1 MIYIIGIGPG
11 GSADYLTQRALNI
24 IKDVDEAIYVGEMIG
39 NEIRNLFSPVK
50 LKVGRFTFEEVILS
64 LSNSLSTN
72 SNFAI
77 LVPGDPSLYSGQD
90 GKERTVGEYVE
101 WMKSKNTKFEVVPGV
116 SSWMALCG
124 KIGLDM
130 TEFTSSQS
138 ILVLS
143 LERLVSNSHNKNL
156 DLSLLDKML
165 STRPSLALYQSY
177 KHRNE
182 LPNIL
187 ARHYNPN
194 SKVVVGYKVSWPDEK
209 ILQMSL
215 SEFMKVELDDN
226 LAKHSLILILSKNSS
241 L

>member
-1 MIYIIGIGPG
+1 
-11 GSADYLTQRALNI
+11 
-24 IKDVDEAIYVGEMIG
+24 
-39 NEIRNLFSPVK
+39 
-50 LKVGRFTFEEVILS
+50 
-64 LSNSLSTN
+64 
-72 SNFAI
+72 
-77 LVPGDPSLYSGQD
+77 
-90 GKERTVGEYVE
+90 
-101 WMKSKNTKFEVVPGV
+101 
-116 SSWMALCG
+116 MALCG

-143 LERLVSNSHNKNL
+143 LERLVSNSYNTNL

>member
-11 GSADYLTQRALNI
+11 GSAGYLTQRALNI

-39 NEIRNLFSPVK
+39 SEIRNLFSPGK

-72 SNFAI
+72 TNFAI

>member
-11 GSADYLTQRALNI
+11 GSAGYLTQRALNI

-39 NEIRNLFSPVK
+39 SEIRNLFSPGK
-50 LKVGRFTFEEVILS
+50 LKVGRFTFEEVIIS

-72 SNFAI
+72 TNFAI

>member
-11 GSADYLTQRALNI
+11 GSAGYLTQRALNI

-39 NEIRNLFSPVK
+39 SEIRNLFSPGK

-72 SNFAI
+72 TNFAI

-143 LERLVSNSHNKNL
+143 LERQVSNSHNKNL